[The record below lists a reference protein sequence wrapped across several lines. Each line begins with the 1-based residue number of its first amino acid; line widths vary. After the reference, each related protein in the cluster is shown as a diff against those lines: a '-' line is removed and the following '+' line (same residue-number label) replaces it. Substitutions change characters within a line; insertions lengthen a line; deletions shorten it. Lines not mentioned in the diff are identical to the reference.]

1 MKTSETAT
9 VCGRCQDDVAHARC
23 RVCGRTGMSSVLC
36 LGRVPLANEF
46 VPPELAPS
54 PSHPLHLLHC
64 DDCAL
69 AQLARSLSPEE
80 LFVEYAY
87 FSSAAAPVLE
97 HGRRLRAFVGQE
109 LAPESG
115 GLVVEIGSNDGYL
128 LRSYAADGYQVL
140 GVDPARNVTPQ
151 ARANGVRTLDAFF
164 SRELAAEMR
173 RSYGPA
179 CLIHANNVIAHTPDV
194 VDVLSGLQLMLVDG
208 GGAAVI
214 EVPYLKHLVERGL
227 FDTIYHEHVFYYSF
241 TALYR
246 LLKAAGLTAVHVTQT
261 AFHGGSLR
269 IVARAHPQAVSPSVE
284 QLLREEA
291 EACMT
296 DISYYADFAAKVEDF
311 LAATRKELH
320 ALAAA
325 GYSLAGIGAPAKAA
339 IMMSATDAPLKYIS
353 DTTPYKQGKCL
364 PGTSVPV
371 VAPDL
376 LSTSPPDYC
385 VIFPWNYADAI
396 IEANGDYLRGG
407 GSFIKPIDFRL
418 EYITARHP

>member
-1 MKTSETAT
+1 
-9 VCGRCQDDVAHARC
+9 
-23 RVCGRTGMSSVLC
+23 MSSVLC
-36 LGRVPLANEF
+36 LGLVPLANEF
-46 VPPELAPS
+46 VPPEMAPS
-54 PSHPLHLLHC
+54 PSYPLHVLHC

-69 AQLARSLSPEE
+69 AQLARSLSPEQ

-97 HGRRLRAFVGQE
+97 HGRRLRAFVEQE
-109 LAPESG
+109 LAPERG

-140 GVDPARNVTPQ
+140 GVDPAKNVTAQ

-164 SRELAAEMR
+164 TRELAAEMR

-179 CLIHANNVIAHTPDV
+179 SLIHANNVIAHTPDV
-194 VDVLSGLQLMLVDG
+194 INVLSGLQLMLADG

-214 EVPYLKHLVERGL
+214 EVPYLRDLVERGL

-241 TALYR
+241 TALHR
-246 LLKAAGLTAVHVTQT
+246 LLKAAGLTAVHVEQN

-269 IVARAHPQAVSPSVE
+269 VVARADPHAISPSVD

-291 EACMT
+291 VVGIT
-296 DISYYADFAAKVEDF
+296 DVSFYADFARKVEDF
-311 LAATRKELH
+311 LAASRKELH
-320 ALAAA
+320 AIAAA
-325 GYSLAGIGAPAKAA
+325 GHSLAGIGAPAKAA
-339 IMMSATDAPLKYIS
+339 VMMSATDAPLKYIS
-353 DTTPYKQGKCL
+353 DSTPYKQGKCL

-371 VAPDL
+371 VAPDR
-376 LSTSPPDYC
+376 LSTAPPDYC

-396 IEANGDYLRGG
+396 IEANDEYLRGG
-407 GSFIKPIDFRL
+407 GVFIKPVDFRL
-418 EYITARHP
+418 EYISTRTAAVPTRRLS